1 MLLKLYKNNLINDF
15 YKEAEKLLLK
25 KMITHDFK
33 LSRFKNLI
41 RQSIMINYEMLKLPK
56 REKNFE
62 VTLNYNIID
71 FYKSVL
77 TGKGIKLK
85 KGKFNYRIERK
96 SEKWLSN
103 LDWAKKVVWYANKKG
118 AYLYGSMAMSKY
130 YSAHH

>member
-1 MLLKLYKNNLINDF
+1 MLLELYKNNLVSDF
-15 YKEAEKLLLK
+15 YKESENLLLK
-25 KMITHDFK
+25 KMIALDPSF
-33 LSRFKNLI
+33 SRFKNLI
-41 RQSIMINYEMLKLPK
+41 SQSIMLNYEMLKLPK
-56 REKNFE
+56 RDKNYE

-77 TGKGIKLK
+77 LGKQTKLQ

-103 LDWAKKVVWYANKKG
+103 QDWAKKVVWYANKKG
-118 AYLYGSMAMSKY
+118 AYLYGSKAMTKY